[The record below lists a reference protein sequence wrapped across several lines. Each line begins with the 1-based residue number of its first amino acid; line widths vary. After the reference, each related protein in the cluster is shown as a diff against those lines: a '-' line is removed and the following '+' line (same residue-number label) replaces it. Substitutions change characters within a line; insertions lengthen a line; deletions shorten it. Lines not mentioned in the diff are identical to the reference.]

1 MKVGQRL
8 LFIIVAGVSL
18 LLSGC
23 GRRAVTGTAP
33 KTEPTTFVRSTTLHT
48 ATDQRNQQQLAN
60 FIKTKMATSQGIYT
74 NYVDTTKRQTAA
86 ATGHEMLSESA
97 GMWLTYLAQHHQYKA
112 FRTFYQ
118 ATVKTFGDNGQFSY
132 RYDPRTKKKFA
143 VNATLDDL
151 RIIRALNLYDALT
164 KTKHYQQTA
173 ANHFAA
179 LSQGAIKNG
188 QLTDFYDVQTKQAAT
203 TLSLAYVDL
212 KALHYYEN
220 QTTKQKQ
227 AYQQQLKV
235 IQNGYLGDVFPLY
248 AASYNRDTK
257 AYSAKNLNT
266 SEALEVLLHLA
277 EVGKLKAASLSWL
290 QQQVANKDLANSYST
305 AGSVVDSGSSVA
317 NYALA
322 AMIFSLEKDQA
333 HYRQA
338 MQLVWAGQVVQKTSA
353 IYGGIGDAKTLQS
366 YSYSNLTALNAA
378 DF

>member
-1 MKVGQRL
+1 MKAWQKQPL
-8 LFIIVAGVSL
+8 IIVAGVML
-18 LLSGC
+18 LLGGC
-23 GRRAVTGTAP
+23 GSKAVTGTVP
-33 KTEPTTFVRSTTLHT
+33 KTKPVTFVRSTALHT
-48 ATDQRNQQQLAN
+48 TTDQQNQQKLAQ
-60 FIKTKMATSQGIYT
+60 FIKTKMATDQGIYT
-74 NYVDTTKRQTAA
+74 NYVDTATRQTAV

-132 RYDPRTKKKFA
+132 RYDPKTKKRST

-164 KTKHYQQTA
+164 KTNHYQQTA
-173 ANHFAA
+173 ADHFAA

-188 QLTDFYDVQTKQAAT
+188 QLTDFYDVKTKQAAK

-212 KALHYYEN
+212 KTLHYYEN
-220 QTTKQKQ
+220 QTNKQKKD
-227 AYQQQLKV
+227 YQQQLKV
-235 IQNGYLGDVFPLY
+235 IQSGYLGDVFPLY
-248 AASYNRDTK
+248 ASSYNRDTK

-277 EVGKLKAASLSWL
+277 EVGKLKPASLSWL
-290 QQQVANKDLANSYST
+290 QQQVAKKDLANSYST
-305 AGSVVDSGSSVA
+305 AGSVVDSGTSTA

-322 AMIFSLEKDQA
+322 AMIFSLEKDQS
-333 HYRQA
+333 HYRLA
-338 MQLVWAGQVVQKTSA
+338 MQKVWAGQVMQKNNA